1 MEDLEVNCFLGSNS
15 INHTKLGIKEN
26 VFVDYVLPQKRNHK
40 IEDLEENHSLQRIPL
55 NHAKLGVKENGNGSN
70 IKVNSIEN
78 PSRPGRRNKKNIKN
92 KRRLNQVTPFINSK
106 LTPIEEVSDDFL

>member
-1 MEDLEVNCFLGSNS
+1 M
-15 INHTKLGIKEN
+15 
-26 VFVDYVLPQKRNHK
+26 PQKKSNK
-40 IEDLEENHSLQRIPL
+40 IEDLEENRSLHRIPL

-78 PSRPGRRNKKNIKN
+78 PSRPGRRNKKSITN